1 MPYLLLIKSELTGVK
16 DMKLMHFFLQTIKI
30 FIIFTICMSLFYFGL
45 LWINEE
51 YENYN
56 RYNQPEGN
64 AIKVSSTTE
73 FEEPSQSIIERFI
86 LFLKI
91 SE

>member
-1 MPYLLLIKSELTGVK
+1 MSLFRLFWHTV
-16 DMKLMHFFLQTIKI
+16 KI
-30 FIIFTICMSLFYFGL
+30 FIIFMICTLFFYFGL
-45 LWINEE
+45 IWINQE

-64 AIKVSSTTE
+64 AIKVSSTDETDV
-73 FEEPSQSIIERFI
+73 SNWSIIDRI
-86 LFLKI
+86 KLFLQL